1 MLKNTSRTLFAALVL
16 SAAVLSA
23 ASCSDSIGVD
33 VKIDE
38 TKFNAEIPDSLVVT
52 IGHTEELYVPIPTYD
67 GHPVTEADVKIDIK
81 ARNENIVTAKVVND
95 STFAITG
102 NNFGTTDV
110 LLSYGT
116 VSRSIAVTV
125 VDEMITS
132 LKLSVSKVELFTLD
146 TLDVYYEVE
155 PAELINHKIDINIS
169 GYDDDIFIYQAYSDK
184 PGHILLRAMSVGTTK
199 LTFTVDTCSAVI
211 TAVGK
216 EVLPTGI
223 SGGVSGTW
231 SLRAGDADSVQF
243 YVKPDNC
250 TYPELDLILTSW
262 EPEDLYDVPITDA
275 SGNTVGTMKSNYAV
289 ERDAAGDPVITVGGA
304 VVPYRDSLGNVISYS
319 NAQVST
325 KCVYTP
331 RIEDYLIFDGHRL
344 NNHKMTALKACS
356 ASFVTRIKAHPE
368 FSKSFSVKVTGEKH
382 RYE

>member
-1 MLKNTSRTLFAALVL
+1 MLRNTFKPTLAALAL
-16 SAAVLSA
+16 SAAVLLA
-23 ASCSDSIGVD
+23 ASCGDSIGVD

-38 TKFNAEIPDSLVVT
+38 SKIVADIPDSLVVT
-52 IGHTEELYVPIPTYD
+52 VGHTDEIYIPIPTYD
-67 GHPVTEADVKIDIK
+67 GHSIMEADVRVAISSRSD
-81 ARNENIVTAKVVND
+81 RVVTAKVIND
-95 STFAITG
+95 STFSFTG
-102 NNFGTTDV
+102 VSLGESVVD
-110 LLSYGT
+110 LSYG
-116 VSRSIAVTV
+116 SFSKPIYVTV

-132 LKLSVSKVELFTLD
+132 LKLSVSRIELWAGD
-146 TLDVYYEVE
+146 TTTINYEVE
-155 PAELINHKIDINIS
+155 PKELINHVMKAEIP
-169 GYDDDIFIYQAYSDK
+169 GYDDRTSIFQAHSRT
-184 PGHILLRAMSVGTTK
+184 PGSITIQAIGVGTTK
-199 LTFTVDTCSAVI
+199 ITFTVDTCSAVI
-211 TAVGK
+211 EAVSK

-223 SGGVSGTW
+223 SGGISGTW
-231 SLRAGDADSVQF
+231 NLRAGDADSVQF

-250 TYPELDLILTSW
+250 TFPELDLILTDW

-331 RIEDYLIFDGHRL
+331 RVEDYLIFDGHRL

-368 FSKSFSVKVTGEKH
+368 FSKSFKVKVTGEKH